1 MLQLYQLAEGKRKI
15 NEWHI
20 RTHIHIHACK
30 TSLQRYR
37 NFFGEKLSDIRVVC
51 IQTHTSIIQAYA
63 VPAPPSSS
71 SSSSPKSD
79 IIYICEPI
87 RKIYV
92 CSVVNLVHEWNMFV
106 NASTRTD
113 KRTHAQTLKLK
124 FIHSHVT
131 DRHTYTA
138 ICNDHC
144 ITSIDKI
151 HINRCIYC
159 VSFALAAAA
168 LSLLPGVVVRFFPL
182 FRVSS
187 LSHAYLFQKYIQVSL
202 LYMVKM

>member
-1 MLQLYQLAEGKRKI
+1 M
-15 NEWHI
+15 
-20 RTHIHIHACK
+20 
-30 TSLQRYR
+30 
-37 NFFGEKLSDIRVVC
+37 
-51 IQTHTSIIQAYA
+51 
-63 VPAPPSSS
+63 
-71 SSSSPKSD
+71 
-79 IIYICEPI
+79 
-87 RKIYV
+87 
-92 CSVVNLVHEWNMFV
+92 NLVHEYKWNMFV
-106 NASTRTD
+106 DASTRTD

-202 LYMVKM
+202 LYMAKM